1 VVLSLDDER
10 RLAVSPVFD
19 TVVSETQSVFVKE
32 CQDLGLAYAQAKLE
46 LRRDAPATCHR
57 AFKSFRGQPKKE
69 GDYFVRKWLGIRLN
83 AVKRGMVV
91 DSSVTPDF
99 LRYITPDIC
108 PVTLE
113 PLDFGTRGQS
123 RMNPSLDRLVNE
135 VGYLAGNICVLSQR
149 ANRAKG
155 ERTFEEVVAHAQKG
169 VAADGLEGVEWMRL
183 CSLMY
188 GAWNKAFGQGDPWL
202 MPLAAIPAPGIFMTT
217 PQVVQLL
224 LTRLAQRQ
232 DSDADAHLVWLDLTN
247 QAGMPVS
254 RYIDFMQAL
263 TQALADEDYAG
274 NAWVH
279 PGVFDAFE
287 SWYNPSHK
295 PVLAYVEAVLKVR
308 TERLDDPVATMLWP
322 LRGGRIH

>member
-1 VVLSLDDER
+1 MKLDEECVTTPPVLDT
-10 RLAVSPVFD
+10 AVSN
-19 TVVSETQSVFVKE
+19 SQSVFAKE
-32 CQDLGLAYAQAKLE
+32 CQELGIAFAQARLKL
-46 LRRDAPATCHR
+46 RSDAPALCQR
-57 AFKSFRGQPKKE
+57 AFNSFRGQARKE
-69 GDYFVRKWLGIRLN
+69 EDYFVRKWLGIRLN

-91 DSSVTPDF
+91 DPSLTPDF
-99 LRYITPDIC
+99 LRYITSDTC

-113 PLDFGTRGQS
+113 PLDFGTKGQS

-155 ERTFEEVVAHAQKG
+155 EMTFDEVVAVAQQG
-169 VAADGLEGVEWMRL
+169 VAIHGLEGIEWMRL

-188 GAWNKAFGQGDPWL
+188 GAWSKAFGQGDPWL

-224 LTRLAQRQ
+224 LTRLAQKQ
-232 DSDADAHLVWLDLTN
+232 DSDAEAHLVWRDLTN
-247 QAGMPVS
+247 QAGVPVS
-254 RYIDFMQAL
+254 RYNDFMHALMQAL
-263 TQALADEDYAG
+263 GDEDYEG
-274 NAWVH
+274 NAWMH

-287 SWYNPSHK
+287 HWYNPSHK

-308 TERLDDPVATMLWP
+308 TERLDNPVAAMLWP
-322 LRGGRIH
+322 LRSDQFH

>member
-1 VVLSLDDER
+1 MKLDEGR
-10 RLAVSPVFD
+10 GTIPPMLD
-19 TVVSETQSVFVKE
+19 TTVSECQSVFPKE
-32 CQDLGLAYAQAKLE
+32 CQDLGIAYAQARLKL
-46 LRRDAPATCHR
+46 RSDAPALCQL
-57 AFKSFRGQPKKE
+57 AFKSFRGQARKE
-69 GDYFVRKWLGIRLN
+69 DDYFVRKWLGVRLN

-91 DSSVTPDF
+91 DPSVTPEF
-99 LRYITPDIC
+99 LRYITSDIC

-113 PLDFGTRGQS
+113 PLDFGTKGQS

-155 ERTFEEVVAHAQKG
+155 EMTFEEVVALAQNG
-169 VAADGLEGVEWMRL
+169 DAIHGLEGVEWMRL

-224 LTRLAQRQ
+224 LTRLAQNE
-232 DSDADAHLVWLDLTN
+232 DGDADTHRVWHDLTN
-247 QAGMPVS
+247 QAGAPVS
-254 RYIDFMQAL
+254 RYKDFMQAL
-263 TQALADEDYAG
+263 TQALADEDYEG
-274 NAWVH
+274 NAWLH

-287 SWYNPSHK
+287 RWYNPSHK

-308 TERLDDPVATMLWP
+308 TERQDNPVASMLWP
-322 LRGGRIH
+322 LRSNHLH